1 MHFSEAWLRQIV
13 NPAISTQQLVE
24 QLTMAGLEVEGVEPA
39 AAEFSKIVVG
49 EVVEIALHP
58 DADKLQICKVSN
70 GEEQLQIVCGARN
83 VAVGMKVPMA
93 LIGAVLPGDF
103 KIKKSKLRG
112 AESFGMLCSEKELG
126 LTESADGL
134 MVLPADALVGKDVR
148 EYLELDDSIIE
159 VDLTPNRADCLSLEG
174 VAREVGLLNKLGC
187 QFSNV
192 AEVKVETD
200 QTVAISIEATTHCPA
215 YYGRVISGLDSSAQT
230 PLWMQERLR
239 RAGLKSLSPVVD
251 VTNYVLL
258 ELGQPLHAFDLEKL
272 SGGITVRMGRDGEKL
287 SLLNEQEISL
297 DDETLVIADDTSAV
311 ALAGIM
317 GGAASAVSS
326 STTTIFLECAF
337 FSPLKMMG
345 KARKHGLHTD
355 SSHRFERGVDPE
367 LQPRALERATAL
379 ILEIAGGQAGA
390 VVCQLSSDDFAKRK
404 QIKLRTARIS
414 RLLGVDIAQ
423 SEVEDIF
430 KRLGMKVEAID
441 DGWLITPPGF
451 RFDIE
456 IEADL
461 IEELGRVY
469 GYDRLPRRSL
479 MMRSDLKSKPES
491 LTELDRIRDLL
502 VDRGYQEA
510 ITYSFVDEGLQK
522 KLLPDVEGLK
532 LKNPLSSELS
542 VMRTTLWVGLL
553 RVAERNLNRQQ
564 SRVQIFEAGLKFMPE
579 TDGGIAQERYIG
591 GLLTG
596 SIAEEQWGEPL
607 KEADFYDLKRDVEEI
622 LKLSGK
628 EGEFRFETATHPA
641 LHPGQSA
648 QIVDADG
655 AVIGWIGMLHPV
667 LEKELGFDK
676 HLFLFELKLS
686 AVTNYNIPA
695 FKPLSKFPQVRRDIA
710 IIVDEAVNYGA
721 LRDCILNL
729 NNSAI
734 KGLIVFDVYRG
745 EGVESGLKSVALSL
759 ILQDSSK
766 TLVDADI
773 DAIVSQTLEA
783 LEKELDAKLR
793 D

>member
-49 EVVEIALHP
+49 EVIEIAPHP

-126 LTESADGL
+126 LAENADGL
-134 MVLPADALVGKDVR
+134 MALPADAPVGKDVR
-148 EYLELDDSIIE
+148 EYLELDDNIIE

-174 VAREVGLLNKLGC
+174 VAREVGLLNKLDC
-187 QFSNV
+187 QFSDV
-192 AEVKVETD
+192 AEVKVEID
-200 QTVAISIEATTHCPA
+200 QTIAVSIEESAHCPA

-239 RAGLKSLSPVVD
+239 RAGLRSLGPIVD

-297 DDETLVIADDTSAV
+297 DAETLVIADDTSAV

-317 GGAASAVSS
+317 GGADSAVSS

-367 LQPRALERATAL
+367 LQARALERTTAL
-379 ILEIAGGQAGA
+379 ILEIAGGKAGA
-390 VVCQLSSDDFAKRK
+390 VVRQLSSDDFSARK
-404 QIKLRTARIS
+404 QINLRTARIS
-414 RLLGVDIAQ
+414 RLLGVEMAQ
-423 SEVEDIF
+423 AEVEDIF
-430 KRLGMKVEAID
+430 KRLGMKVEAVSE
-441 DGWLITPPGF
+441 GWLITPPGF

-510 ITYSFVDEGLQK
+510 ITYSFVDEDLQK

-542 VMRTTLWVGLL
+542 VMRTTLWAGLL

-579 TDGGIAQERYIG
+579 ADGVAQERYIG

-596 SIAEEQWGEPL
+596 SVAEEQWGEPL
-607 KEADFYDLKRDVEEI
+607 REANFYDLKRDVEEI
-622 LKLSGK
+622 LNLSGK
-628 EGEFRFETATHPA
+628 EGDFRFEVATHPA

-648 QIVDADG
+648 QIVDTEG
-655 AVIGWIGMLHPV
+655 VVIGWIGMLHPV

-710 IIVDEAVNYGA
+710 VIIDEAVNYGA
-721 LRDCILNL
+721 LRDCVLSLNI
-729 NNSAI
+729 SAI
-734 KGLIVFDVYRG
+734 KDLIVFDVYRG

-773 DAIVSQTLEA
+773 DAIVSETLEA